1 MALRGFEGREPAL
14 GAGVYVD
21 EAALVIGD
29 VVLADESSVWPH
41 AVVRGDINHIRI
53 GPRTNVQDG
62 AVLHVTHA
70 SRWNPGG
77 FPLLVGREVT
87 VGHGAL
93 LHGCTVDDRCLIG
106 MGSVV
111 MDGARVGTGTI
122 LGAGSL
128 VPPGRVLEGGCLW
141 VGRPAKRVRPLTD
154 EERAYL
160 EYAAAHYV
168 SLKNR
173 HLGGRQ
179 PE

>member
-1 MALRGFEGREPAL
+1 
-14 GAGVYVD
+14 V
-21 EAALVIGD
+21 
-29 VVLADESSVWPH
+29 
-41 AVVRGDINHIRI
+41 
-53 GPRTNVQDG
+53 
-62 AVLHVTHA
+62 
-70 SRWNPGG
+70 GG
-77 FPLLVGREVT
+77 EVT
-87 VGHGAL
+87 VGHGAV
-93 LHGCTVDDRCLIG
+93 LHGCTIDDRCLIG

-128 VPPGRVLEGGCLW
+128 VPPARVIEGGCLW

-168 SLKNR
+168 SLKDR
-173 HLGGRQ
+173 HLGRRQ